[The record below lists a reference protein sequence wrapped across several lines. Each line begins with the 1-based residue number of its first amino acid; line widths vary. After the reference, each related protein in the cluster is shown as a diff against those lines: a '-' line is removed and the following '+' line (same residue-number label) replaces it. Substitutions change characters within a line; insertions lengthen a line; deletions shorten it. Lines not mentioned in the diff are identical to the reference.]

1 MAKLNIKRVIES
13 PDGNKEYLTLYTT
26 LEEVN
31 GVGKALEIPNIGKAY
46 YGIGEVTDPQASA
59 KKRFNI
65 NGTVMAALKEV
76 TTRYYSK
83 YFLCDIG
90 I

>member
-31 GVGKALEIPNIGKAY
+31 GLGKAFEIPNIGKAY
-46 YGIGEVTDPQASA
+46 YGIALPPVLASVRLYNLTSHRDSLELVQA
-59 KKRFNI
+59 
-65 NGTVMAALKEV
+65 L
-76 TTRYYSK
+76 Y
-83 YFLCDIG
+83 
-90 I
+90 

>member
-31 GVGKALEIPNIGKAY
+31 GMGKSRN
-46 YGIGEVTDPQASA
+46 T
-59 KKRFNI
+59 
-65 NGTVMAALKEV
+65 
-76 TTRYYSK
+76 K
-83 YFLCDIG
+83 YW
-90 I
+90 